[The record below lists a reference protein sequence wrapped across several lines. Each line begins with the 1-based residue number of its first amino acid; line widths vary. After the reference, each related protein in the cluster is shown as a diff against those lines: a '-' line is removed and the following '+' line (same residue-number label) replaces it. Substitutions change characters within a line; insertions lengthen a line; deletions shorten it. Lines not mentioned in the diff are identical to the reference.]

1 MEKEEAIALAKAMEI
16 SSQDPP
22 KPFVPGLTPMDQEE
36 VITIRIQPDVSAC
49 ANGVD
54 PDQTA
59 VEEGSAPF
67 AIHSQLFSSPEQ
79 KLRVSYCHHPMSV
92 VRRQQLVC

>member
-36 VITIRIQPDVSAC
+36 VITIRIQPDVSLSHICVENLPKHAC
-49 ANGVD
+49 TNGVD
-54 PDQTA
+54 PDQRA
-59 VEEGSAPF
+59 FEEGSAPF
-67 AIHSQLFSSPEQ
+67 AIHSQLF
-79 KLRVSYCHHPMSV
+79 
-92 VRRQQLVC
+92 